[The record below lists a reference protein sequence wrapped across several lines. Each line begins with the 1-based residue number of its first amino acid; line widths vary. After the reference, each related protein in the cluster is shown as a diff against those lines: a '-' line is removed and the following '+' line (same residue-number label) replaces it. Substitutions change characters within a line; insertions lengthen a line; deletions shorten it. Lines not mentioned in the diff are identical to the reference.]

1 LVVHLFSDD
10 NGKKKKKK
18 KKKKEKKG
26 SIHQTGFELATPEVK
41 GSGPRTRL
49 GSVAL

>member
-10 NGKKKKKK
+10 NGKKKEKRKKK
-18 KKKKEKKG
+18 KKKG

-41 GSGPRTRL
+41 SSGPSTRL
-49 GSVAL
+49 GRVAL